1 MFFGL
6 GAQEILVLAVLGIL
20 MFVGVAIAVVI
31 VLALS
36 RRSGGGGPDEMAALR
51 AENAALRREIES
63 LKAESVSP
71 PDAADNPTGIRKP
84 R

>member
-6 GAQEILVLAVLGIL
+6 GAQEILLLAVLGIL
-20 MFVGVAIAVVI
+20 MFVGVAIAVVV
-31 VLALS
+31 VLAMC

-51 AENAALRREIES
+51 AENAALRREIEN
-63 LKAESVSP
+63 LKAEASP
-71 PDAADNPTGIRKP
+71 PEVADNPTGIRKP

>member
-6 GAQEILVLAVLGIL
+6 GAQEILLLAVLGIL
-20 MFVGVAIAVVI
+20 MFVGVAIAVVT

-36 RRSGGGGPDEMAALR
+36 RRSRGGGPNEMAALR
-51 AENAALRREIES
+51 AENAALRREIEN
-63 LKAESVSP
+63 LKAEASP
-71 PDAADNPTGIRKP
+71 PEVADNPTGIRQP